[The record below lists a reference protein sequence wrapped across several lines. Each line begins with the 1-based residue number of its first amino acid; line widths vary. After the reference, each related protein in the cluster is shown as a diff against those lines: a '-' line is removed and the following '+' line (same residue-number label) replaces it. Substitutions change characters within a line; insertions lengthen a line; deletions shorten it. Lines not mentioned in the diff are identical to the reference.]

1 MKQLL
6 DYINES
12 IGIEESDRI
21 DEAHFN
27 INGSERYSITGE
39 ELAQQLGFKSM
50 DELLKSKHPILKQN
64 VIAEVKHHING
75 AGTMFGESIFESAI
89 IYMRDNFTGWEK
101 YRDAVAASKINKIS
115 SKTNLTVRG
124 NGPRYKVAT
133 GKFSEMVEH
142 CMYYVKKDQFA
153 KDIGVVALVSA
164 ADEEKASQGTGN
176 NVLDWIIAN
185 YRYNNSKSR
194 PMDTEDFE
202 IKNEGN
208 KTIVN
213 YIGKKVVSTTPKTK
227 TMTNGEFEWGT
238 FNSGLICGKLTESL
252 IGGPTEVNGDFDCSD
267 TKITSLKGAP
277 KKVNGNFKCYSTGIT
292 DFNHFPKEIGGGVY
306 CGSNNVTSLKGVP
319 KKVNGDFSCSNTNIT
334 SLEGAPK
341 EVKGCFRCNYCSSIT
356 TLEGAPKLVGGDF
369 CCNHCNLLVSLEGA
383 PKAVGVDFDC
393 SNCDN
398 LASLEGS
405 PKEIGGWFSCSDCP
419 RLTSL
424 EGSPENIKGSFYC
437 RTCIALKSLKG
448 APKKIGYDLIC
459 YECPQL
465 KSLDTDSK
473 IGGKIC
479 SKDRW
484 S

>member
-12 IGIEESDRI
+12 IRIEESARI

-27 INGSERYSITGE
+27 INGSEQYSISGE
-39 ELAQQLGFKSM
+39 GLAMQLGFKSM

-64 VIAEVKHHING
+64 VIAEIKHHING
-75 AGTMFGESIFESAI
+75 AGTMFGESIFESAT

-101 YRDAVAASKINKIS
+101 YKDAVAAAKMNKIS
-115 SKTNLTVRG
+115 SKSNLTVRG

-153 KDIGVVALVSA
+153 KDIRVVALVSA
-164 ADEEKASQGTGN
+164 EDEDKGTGN
-176 NVLDWIIAN
+176 DTLDWIIAN

-194 PMDTEDFE
+194 PMDTADFE

-227 TMTNGEFEWGT
+227 TLTDGKFKWGT
-238 FNSGLICGKLTESL
+238 FNAGLICGKLTESL
-252 IGGPTEVNGDFDCSD
+252 IGSPEEVNGDFDCSD
-267 TKITSLKGAP
+267 TKITTLKGAP
-277 KKVNGNFKCYSTGIT
+277 KKVNGDFKCYSTSIT

-319 KKVNGDFSCSNTNIT
+319 KKINGEFSCSNTNIT
-334 SLEGAPK
+334 TLEGGPK
-341 EVKGCFRCNYCSSIT
+341 EVKGSFRCNYCSSIT
-356 TLEGAPKLVGGDF
+356 TLEGSPKEVKGSF
-369 CCNHCNLLVSLEGA
+369 SCNHCNLLVSLEGA
-383 PKAVGVDFDC
+383 PKEVGRDFDC
-393 SNCDN
+393 GNCDN
-398 LASLEGS
+398 LVSLAGS
-405 PKEIGGWFSCSDCP
+405 PKEIGGWFSCPDCQ

-424 EGSPENIKGSFYC
+424 EGAPENVKGSFDC
-437 RTCIALKSLKG
+437 RTCIALTSLEG

-465 KSLDTDSK
+465 KSLDTDSE